1 MCCSKRRVVFN
12 YSFFLFVRNIRHGQ
26 LQRTINQL
34 NQVDGK
40 LKDMVEKGSLTREQ
54 GQTVQNKLLEKMQ
67 SLRMQ
72 QTLLD
77 LFWKEIDGPAFLN
90 SNEHIFEGLS
100 EFKSSQ
106 KRQTRI
112 MMTFVAFK
120 RLLAQRPIDQD
131 CLQQKGWFVLQFHK
145 FEEEVQVGCGQ
156 QVTCQALKGQT
167 FVIDAWD
174 VYGLSEFLPVGSAK
188 VSLRMSFVTSGLLAV
203 LKKEA
208 EKGLFARSTLSP
220 SVRLEEWFRLWLDFV
235 ETHEHDCIHQ
245 ILLWAT
251 PLEKKEAY
259 LGAKKQKV
267 QPSVV

>member
-1 MCCSKRRVVFN
+1 
-12 YSFFLFVRNIRHGQ
+12 
-26 LQRTINQL
+26 
-34 NQVDGK
+34 
-40 LKDMVEKGSLTREQ
+40 MVEKGSLTLEQ
-54 GQTVQNKLLEKMQ
+54 SQTVQHKLLQKMN
-67 SLRMQ
+67 SLRRQ
-72 QTLLD
+72 QVLLE
-77 LFWKEIDGPAFLN
+77 LFWKEIEGPAFLN
-90 SNEHIFEGLS
+90 CNEHIFEGLS
-100 EFKSSQ
+100 ECKSSQ
-106 KRQTRI
+106 KHQTRI

-120 RLLAQRPIDQD
+120 RLLAQHPIDQF
-131 CLQQKGWFVLQFHK
+131 CLQQRGWFVLQFHK

-174 VYGLSEFLPVGSAK
+174 VYGLSEFVPVGSAK

-203 LKKEA
+203 LKKEDQ
-208 EKGLFARSTLSP
+208 KGLFAKSSLSP

-251 PLEKKEAY
+251 PFEKKEAY

-267 QPSVV
+267 QP